1 MSDTNEI
8 VIPENIRQIADNLK
22 SNAQVD
28 EAVITFQDNAFK
40 DNLPEDIKYKLAKQY
55 EKYKIDFSAGL
66 HLAAGELGNE
76 ILRDNDDVDTVVTMP
91 VNTCYSSIAI
101 AQKRRKS
108 GVSVMKGDEKPW
120 EHFGDMSTIY
130 KTKINKKTGNVG
142 TIKRHIMAEAKKMFG

>member
-1 MSDTNEI
+1 MSDTTDLE
-8 VIPENIRQIADNLK
+8 IPENIRQIADNLK

-28 EAVITFQDNAFK
+28 DAVISFQENAFK

-76 ILRDNDDVDTVVTMP
+76 IMREHEDVDTVLTMP

-101 AQKRRKS
+101 TQKRKKS
-108 GVSVMKGDEKPW
+108 GISVMKGEESSW
-120 EHFGDMSTIY
+120 EHFGSMSTIY
-130 KTKINKKTGNVG
+130 KTKINKKTGSVG
-142 TIKRHIMAEAKKMFG
+142 TIKRHIMAEAKNMFG